1 MLSVIFYFQFH
12 LPFLL
17 HPERDQ
23 FLWDERNRE
32 IFTEKARDCYLP
44 AIRTL
49 TSLVAKRPE
58 FKLTVGLSGTFLDQA
73 ELYQSEVIKALQDL
87 LDAGREGER
96 VEVLDETHYHSLASL
111 FEDPRKQEFR
121 DQVSLHRD
129 RLAKHFGTRPASFC
143 NTDLIFNND
152 IASVVSDMG
161 YTAMLAEAAQ
171 PVAAGG
177 TVYRAPAAEL
187 LVIPRNR
194 ELSDDIQ
201 TRFAQSPLTPRRYLE
216 RIAKIPEGVVL
227 LGYNLEHMGITGPES
242 AAMHDFW
249 KGVAEAIPEF
259 TGIEITTPAELA
271 RRLRDTVCP
280 VLDIHAP
287 AGADRA
293 GMERQT
299 GGWLNDPAQFDL
311 FRDIEKMEDIA
322 RKSGGELL
330 THWRHLTASDHLYA
344 IHKRTGTET
353 SLCAYENPYGD
364 SLASAV
370 HILTRKIDILTVT
383 IFRFEILTRK
393 EKPAVLIITPE
404 TGRLPEDLG
413 GLAKYISGKSGG
425 QGEVISALCEGLTER
440 GVDVHLAVLNLKK
453 RFQRESKLSAQQ
465 WREVR
470 YKIDPEK
477 IHLVSSGVF
486 SDLLSAYG
494 GNPLLNAAEFQREI
508 VNNVIKAVSAR
519 HGGRL
524 VVHTHDWMAG
534 GIINAYL
541 KARNVPVLHTVH
553 NVFTGH
559 VPLDMLFGVDLDDF
573 SENLYYSEENRRRC
587 IDSQATAIKNATL
600 INFVGE
606 QFLKEVVYDYFMDRP
621 LVPPGVRMEVKAKYF
636 HGTAIAIINAP
647 PAYMYP
653 ERCDFCV
660 KKFGPDDDVLEA
672 KRINRVEFQKRMG
685 LNVDADAIL
694 LFWPSRLDPTQKGVD
709 LLEQVAGPFA
719 ADHPDVQIAIVGD
732 GVGSDRTHVDV
743 LGRIAYA
750 SGGRI
755 GYQPFSEELCMLGY
769 AAASD
774 VFGASLY
781 EPCGQI
787 DQVGNIFGATAT
799 NRDTGGYHDKIR
811 ELRLK
816 IAGAPQDV
824 GNGFLFRDYDAR
836 GLWYGLENSV
846 RFHRRPPEVR
856 GPQIRRIM
864 RETRQRYRLENM
876 IAAYIRAYERI
887 NDGEPIV

>member
-1 MLSVIFYFQFH
+1 MVSVIFFFQLH
-12 LPFLL
+12 HPCLL
-17 HPERDQ
+17 HPERDK

-32 IFTEKARDCYLP
+32 FFTDRASRRYLP

-49 TSLVAKRPE
+49 AALVARYPE
-58 FKLTVGLSGTFLDQA
+58 FKAAVSVSGTFLDQA
-73 ELYQSEVIKALQDL
+73 ELYQSEVIKALQEL
-87 LDAGREGER
+87 LDAGRDGER
-96 VEVLDETHYHSLASL
+96 VEFLDETHYHSLTSL

-129 RLAKHFGTRPASFC
+129 RLAKHFGTRPMSFC
-143 NTDLIFNND
+143 NTDLICNND
-152 IASVVSDMG
+152 IAAVVSDMG
-161 YTAMLAEAAQ
+161 YSAMLCETLPSGHEAGK
-171 PVAAGG
+171 VHRAAGSQ
-177 TVYRAPAAEL
+177 L

-194 ELSDDIQ
+194 DLSDFLGSL
-201 TRFAQSPLTPRRYLE
+201 RAHEALAPRAYLE
-216 RIAKIPEGVVL
+216 RIAKCTEEVVL
-227 LGYNLEHMGITGPES
+227 LGFSLENLGAPAAAGP
-242 AAMHDFW
+242 AIHDFW
-249 KGVAEAIPEF
+249 RGLAEALPEF
-259 TGIEITTPAELA
+259 PGIDVVTPTELTRGVPAEG
-271 RRLRDTVCP
+271 CP
-280 VLDIHAP
+280 VFDVP
-287 AGADRA
+287 ATRGSDLAAMGA
-293 GMERQT
+293 QT
-299 GGWLNDPAQFDL
+299 GGWLDDPAQLDL
-311 FRDIEKMEDIA
+311 FRDIEKMEEIA
-322 RKSGGELL
+322 RKAGGELL
-330 THWRHLTASDHLYA
+330 THWRHITAADHLFF
-344 IHKRTGTET
+344 IHKRSGRET
-353 SLCAYENPYGD
+353 SLSAYENPYGE

-393 EKPAVLIITPE
+393 EKPAVLIVTPE

-508 VNNVIKAVSAR
+508 VNNVIKGVSAR

-524 VVHTHDWMAG
+524 IVHTHDWMAG

-541 KARNVPVLHTVH
+541 KARGVPVLHTVH

-559 VPLDMLFGVDLDDF
+559 VPMDMLFGVDTEDF
-573 SENLYYSEENRRRC
+573 YDNLFHSSESGRHC

-636 HGTAIAIINAP
+636 HGTAIAITNCP

-653 ERCDFCV
+653 ERCEFCV
-660 KKFGPDDDVLEA
+660 EKFGPYDDVLKA

-685 LNVDADAIL
+685 LNVDPDAIL

-719 ADHPDVQIAIVGD
+719 IDHPDVQIAIVGD
-732 GVGSDRTHVDV
+732 GVGNDRTHVEI
-743 LGRIAYA
+743 LGRIAY
-750 SGGRI
+750 SSSGRI
-755 GYQPFSEELCMLGY
+755 AYQPFSEELCMLGY

-846 RFHRRPPEVR
+846 RFHRRPAEVR
-856 GPQIRRIM
+856 EVQIKRIM

>member
-1 MLSVIFYFQFH
+1 MLPVIFYFQLH
-12 LPFLL
+12 QPFLL
-17 HPERDQ
+17 HPERDK
-23 FLWDERNRE
+23 FLWDERNRDL
-32 IFTEKARDCYLP
+32 FTEKAQRCYLP

-49 TSLVAKRPE
+49 ASLVGKWRD
-58 FKLTVGLSGTFLDQA
+58 FKLTVSLSGTFLDQA
-73 ELYQSEVIKALQDL
+73 ELYQSEVVKALQDL
-87 LDAGREGER
+87 LDAGRDGER
-96 VEVLDETHYHSLASL
+96 VEFLDETHYHSLASL
-111 FEDPRKQEFR
+111 FGDPRKQEFR

-129 RLAKHFGTRPASFC
+129 RLAKHFGTRPTAFR

-161 YTAMLAEAAQ
+161 YTAMLCEAAE
-171 PVAAGG
+171 PDAAPG
-177 TVYRAPAAEL
+177 TAYRARGTDL

-194 ELSDDIQ
+194 ELSDDVQI
-201 TRFAQSPLTPRRYLE
+201 RFAQRPFTAREYLE
-216 RIAKIPEGVVL
+216 RIVKRAAGVVL
-227 LGYNLEHMGITGPES
+227 LGFNLEHMDGRYGTGV
-242 AAMHDFW
+242 HDFW
-249 KGVAEAIPEF
+249 KGLAEALPEF
-259 TGIEITTPAELA
+259 PDLEVVTTTQLA
-271 RRLRDTVCP
+271 LRFRDTDCP
-280 VLDIHAP
+280 VLDIAP
-287 AGADRA
+287 PANADGAA
-293 GMERQT
+293 MERQT
-299 GGWLNDPAQFDL
+299 SGWLDDPAQFDL
-311 FRDIEKMEDIA
+311 FRDIEKMEAIA
-322 RKSGGELL
+322 RKAGGELM

-344 IHKRTGTET
+344 IHRRTGREST
-353 SLCAYENPYGD
+353 LCTYENPYGE

-393 EKPAVLIITPE
+393 ERPAVLIITPE

-453 RFQRESKLSAQQ
+453 RFQRESRLSAQQ

-477 IHLVSSGVF
+477 IHLVSSGVY

-508 VNNVIKAVSAR
+508 VNNIIKTVSAR

-524 VVHTHDWMAG
+524 IVHTHDWMAG

-541 KARNVPVLHTVH
+541 KARGVPVLHTVH

-559 VPLDMLFGVDLDDF
+559 IPLDMLFGVDLEDF
-573 SENLYYSEENRRRC
+573 SENIYYSTEYGRRC

-621 LVPPGVRMEVKAKYF
+621 LVPPGVRTEVKAKYF
-636 HGTAIAIINAP
+636 FGTAISIINAP
-647 PAYMYP
+647 PPYMYP
-653 ERCDFCV
+653 ERSESCV
-660 KKFGPDDDVLEA
+660 EKFGPEDNVLEA
-672 KRINRVEFQKRMG
+672 KRMNRVEFQKRMG
-685 LNVDADAIL
+685 LNVDPDAIL

-719 ADHPDVQIAIVGD
+719 VDHPDVQIAIVGD
-732 GVGSDRTHVDV
+732 GVGNDRKHVEI
-743 LGRIAYA
+743 LGRISYA

-755 GYQPFSEELCMLGY
+755 GYQPFNEDLCMLGY

-824 GNGFLFRDYDAR
+824 GNGFLFRDYDSR

-846 RFHRRPPEVR
+846 RFHRRPPEIR
-856 GPQIRRIM
+856 EPQIKRIM
-864 RETRQRYRLENM
+864 REARQRYRLESM

>member
-1 MLSVIFYFQFH
+1 MIPVIFYFQLH
-12 LPFLL
+12 HPCLL
-17 HPERDQ
+17 HPERDK

-32 IFTEKARDCYLP
+32 TFSEKAARSYLP

-49 TSLVAKRPE
+49 TALVARYPE
-58 FKLTVGLSGTFLDQA
+58 FKAALSISGTFLDQA
-73 ELYQSEVIKALQDL
+73 ELYRSELIKALQEF
-87 LDAGREGER
+87 LDAGRDGER
-96 VEVLDETHYHSLASL
+96 VEFLDETHYHSLAGL
-111 FEDPRKQEFR
+111 FEDPLKQELR

-129 RLAKHFGTRPASFC
+129 RMAKHFGIRPVSFC
-143 NTDLIFNND
+143 NTDLICNND
-152 IASVVSDMG
+152 IAAVVSDMG
-161 YTAMLAEAAQ
+161 YSVTFCEPL
-171 PVAAGG
+171 PPGIAAG
-177 TVYRAPAAEL
+177 TAYRVQGSQL
-187 LVIPRNR
+187 LVIPRDRDLNDVAGSVPVR
-194 ELSDDIQ
+194 DALS
-201 TRFAQSPLTPRRYLE
+201 PRGYLE
-216 RIAKIPEGVVL
+216 RIAKSAGGIRL
-227 LGYNLEHMGITGPES
+227 LGFNLEDLG
-242 AAMHDFW
+242 AAGEAAHDFW
-249 KGVAEAIPEF
+249 RGLAEALPEF
-259 TGIEITTPAELA
+259 PGIDVVTPAGWA
-271 RRLRDTVCP
+271 RTARAEDCP
-280 VLDIHAP
+280 VFDIPAP
-287 AGADRA
+287 AGSDRA
-293 GMERQT
+293 ALESQT
-299 GGWLNDPAQFDL
+299 GGWLDDPAQLAL
-311 FRDIEKMEDIA
+311 FRDIEKMEEIA
-322 RKSGGELL
+322 RKAGGDLL
-330 THWRHLTASDHLYA
+330 AHWRHLTAADHLFFV
-344 IHKRTGTET
+344 HRRSGEET
-353 SLCAYENPYGD
+353 SLSTYENPYGD
-364 SLASAV
+364 SVASAV

-393 EKPAVLIITPE
+393 ERPAVLIVTPE

-413 GLAKYISGKSGG
+413 GLARYISGKSGG

-440 GVDVHLAVLNLKK
+440 GVDVHLAVLNLKT
-453 RFQRESKLSAQQ
+453 RFQRESRLSAQQ

-470 YKIDPEK
+470 YRIDPEK

-486 SDLLSAYG
+486 SELLSAYG

-508 VNNVIKAVSAR
+508 VNNVIKSVSAR

-524 VVHTHDWMAG
+524 IVHSHDWMAG

-541 KARNVPVLHTVH
+541 KARGVPVLHTVH

-559 VPLDMLFGVDLDDF
+559 IPLDMLFGVDTEDF
-573 SENLYYSEENRRRC
+573 SENIYYSEEYGRRC
-587 IDSQATAIKNATL
+587 LDSQATAIKNSTL

-621 LVPPGVRMEVKAKYF
+621 LVPPGVRTEVKAKYF

-660 KKFGPDDDVLEA
+660 EKFGPDDDVLAA

-685 LNVDADAIL
+685 LNVDPGAIL
-694 LFWPSRLDPTQKGVD
+694 LFWPSRLDPTQKGVE

-719 ADHPDVQIAIVGD
+719 IDHPDVQIAIVGD
-732 GVGSDRTHVDV
+732 GVGNDRTHVEI

-755 GYQPFSEELCMLGY
+755 AYQPFNEGLCMLGY

-824 GNGFLFRDYDAR
+824 GNGFLFRDYDGR

-846 RFHRRPPEVR
+846 RFHRRPAELR
-856 GPQIRRIM
+856 EAQIRRIM
-864 RETRQRYRLENM
+864 REARQRYRLENM

>member
-1 MLSVIFYFQFH
+1 MLPVIFYFQLH
-12 LPFLL
+12 HPFLL
-17 HPERDQ
+17 HPERDK

-32 IFTEKARDCYLP
+32 LFMERAQLRYLP

-49 TSLVAKRPE
+49 TSLVTKYRDIK
-58 FKLTVGLSGTFLDQA
+58 FTVSLSGTFLDQA
-73 ELYQSEVIKALQDL
+73 DLYQSEIIKALQDL
-87 LDAGREGER
+87 LDAGRDGER
-96 VEVLDETHYHSLASL
+96 VEFLDETHYHSLASL

-129 RLAKHFGTRPASFC
+129 RLAKHFGTRPTAFR

-152 IASVVSDMG
+152 IAAVVADMG
-161 YTAMLAEAAQ
+161 YRAMLCETSEPNASS
-171 PVAAGG
+171 GK
-177 TVYRAPAAEL
+177 VYRARGTDL

-194 ELSDDIQ
+194 ELSDDVQIH
-201 TRFAQSPLTPRRYLE
+201 FAQQRLTPREYLE
-216 RIAKIPEGVVL
+216 HIVEREAGVVL
-227 LGYNLEHMGITGPES
+227 LGYNLEHMDGLDGAGI
-242 AAMHDFW
+242 HDFW
-249 KGVAEAIPEF
+249 KGLAETLPAFPDL
-259 TGIEITTPAELA
+259 EIVTPTQLA
-271 RRLRDTVCP
+271 LRFREADCP
-280 VLDIHAP
+280 VLDIAAP
-287 AGADRA
+287 ANADRA
-293 GMERQT
+293 AMKRQT
-299 GGWLNDPAQFDL
+299 GGWLDDPAQYDL

-322 RKSGGELL
+322 RKAGGELL
-330 THWRHLTASDHLYA
+330 THWRHLTASDHLYT
-344 IHKRTGTET
+344 IHQRTGRES
-353 SLCAYENPYGD
+353 SLCTYENPYGE

-393 EKPAVLIITPE
+393 ERPAVLIITPE

-477 IHLVSSGVF
+477 IHLVSSGVY

-508 VNNVIKAVSAR
+508 VNNVIKTVSAH

-524 VVHTHDWMAG
+524 IVHTHDWMAG

-541 KARNVPVLHTVH
+541 KARGVPVLHTVH

-559 VPLDMLFGVDLDDF
+559 VPLDMLFGVDLEDF
-573 SENLYYSEENRRRC
+573 SENIYYSEEYGRRC

-636 HGTAIAIINAP
+636 HGTAISIINAP
-647 PAYMYP
+647 PPYMYP

-660 KKFGPDDDVLEA
+660 EKFGPDDDVLGA

-694 LFWPSRLDPTQKGVD
+694 LFWPSRLDPTQKGVA

-816 IAGAPQDV
+816 SAGAPQDV

-846 RFHRRPPEVR
+846 RFHRRPPEIR
-856 GPQIRRIM
+856 EPQIRRIM

>member
-1 MLSVIFYFQFH
+1 MQPLIFYFQIH
-12 LPFLL
+12 HPLLL
-17 HPERDQ
+17 HPDRDK
-23 FLWDERNRE
+23 FLWDEKNRE
-32 IFTEKARDCYLP
+32 TFAEKAKRCYLP
-44 AIRTL
+44 AVRML
-49 TSLVAKRPE
+49 ASLVGKFPDFRVT
-58 FKLTVGLSGTFLDQA
+58 LGLSGIFLDQA
-73 ELYQSEVIKALQDL
+73 ELYQSELIRALQDL
-87 LDAGREGER
+87 LDVGRENHR
-96 VEVLDETHYHSLASL
+96 VEFLDETHYHSLASL
-111 FEDPRKQEFR
+111 FADPRKQEFR

-129 RLAKHFGTRPASFC
+129 RLAKHFGTRPTSFC

-152 IASVVSDMG
+152 IAAVVSDMG
-161 YTAMLAEAAQ
+161 YTAMLSEMADTGSFC
-171 PVAAGG
+171 P
-177 TVYRAPAAEL
+177 TLYRARGTDL
-187 LVIPRNR
+187 LIIPRNR
-194 ELSDDIQ
+194 DLSDDIRI
-201 TRFAQSPLTPRRYLE
+201 RFAQHPFTARQYLE
-216 RIAKIPEGVVL
+216 RIGKISEGVVL
-227 LGYNLEHMGITGPES
+227 LGCDLDHWGETDSES
-242 AAMHDFW
+242 
-249 KGVAEAIPEF
+249 
-259 TGIEITTPAELA
+259 TGIGKFWEGMADALPSFPSLEVVTPTELA
-271 RRLRDTVCP
+271 RRFRDRDLP
-280 VLDIHAP
+280 VLDIPAP
-287 AGADRA
+287 VGGDRV
-293 GMERQT
+293 EIKRQT
-299 GGWLNDPAQFDL
+299 GGWLDDPAQFDL
-311 FRDIEKMEDIA
+311 FHDIEKMEEIA
-322 RKSGGELL
+322 RKAGGELL
-330 THWRHLTASDHLYA
+330 NHWRHLTSADHLYA
-344 IHKRTGTET
+344 THQRTGNET
-353 SLCAYENPYGD
+353 SLRAYENPYSE

-370 HILTRKIDILTVT
+370 HILTRKIDILAVT

-453 RFQRESKLSAQQ
+453 RFQRESRLSAQQ

-508 VNNVIKAVSAR
+508 VNNVIKTVSAR

-524 VVHTHDWMAG
+524 IVHTHDWMAG

-541 KARNVPVLHTVH
+541 KARGVPVLHTVH

-559 VPLDMLFGVDLDDF
+559 IPLDMLFGVDLEDC
-573 SENLYYSEENRRRC
+573 SENLFYSEEAGRRC

-606 QFLKEVVYDYFMDRP
+606 QFLKEVVYDYFIDRP
-621 LVPPGVRMEVKAKYF
+621 LVPPGVRTEVKAKYF
-636 HGTAIAIINAP
+636 FGTAISILNAP

-660 KKFGPDDDVLEA
+660 EKFGPDDNVMDA
-672 KRINRVEFQKRMG
+672 KRINRIEFQKRMG
-685 LNVDADAIL
+685 LNIDPDAIL
-694 LFWPSRLDPTQKGVD
+694 LFWPSRLDPTQKGVE

-719 ADHPDVQIAIVGD
+719 VDHPDIQIAIVGD
-732 GVGSDRTHVDV
+732 GVGNDRKHVEI

-755 GYQPFSEELCMLGY
+755 SYQPFSEELCMLGY

-816 IAGAPQDV
+816 ISGAPQDV

-846 RFHRRPPEVR
+846 RFHRRPPEIR
-856 GPQIRRIM
+856 EPQIKRIM

>member
-1 MLSVIFYFQFH
+1 MLPVIFYFQLH
-12 LPFLL
+12 QPFLL
-17 HPERDQ
+17 HPERDK
-23 FLWDERNRE
+23 FLWDERNRDL
-32 IFTEKARDCYLP
+32 FAEKAALRYLP
-44 AIRTL
+44 AIRTM
-49 TSLVAKRPE
+49 TSLVGKYPDIK
-58 FKLTVGLSGTFLDQA
+58 FTIGLSGTFLDQA

-87 LDAGREGER
+87 LDAGREGDR
-96 VEVLDETHYHSLASL
+96 VEFLDETHYHSLASL

-129 RLAKHFGTRPASFC
+129 RLAKHFGTRPTAFR

-152 IASVVSDMG
+152 IAAVVADMG
-161 YTAMLAEAAQ
+161 YSAMLCETAEPDASS
-171 PVAAGG
+171 GK
-177 TVYRAPAAEL
+177 VYRARGTDL
-187 LVIPRNR
+187 VVIPRNR
-194 ELSDDIQ
+194 GLSDDVHF
-201 TRFAQSPLTPRRYLE
+201 RFAERLLTPREYLE
-216 RIAKIPEGVVL
+216 RIEERAGSVAL
-227 LGYNLEHMGITGPES
+227 LGFNLEHMDGLDGVGI
-242 AAMHDFW
+242 HDFW
-249 KGVAEAIPEF
+249 KGLAEALPEF
-259 TGIEITTPAELA
+259 PDLEVVTATQLA
-271 RRLRDTVCP
+271 LRFRDADCP
-280 VLDIHAP
+280 VLDIPAP
-287 AGADRA
+287 ANADRA
-293 GMERQT
+293 EMKRQT
-299 GGWLNDPAQFDL
+299 GGWLDDPAQFDL
-311 FRDIEKMEDIA
+311 FRDIEKMEAIA
-322 RKSGGELL
+322 RKAGGELM

-344 IHKRTGTET
+344 MHQRTGRE
-353 SLCAYENPYGD
+353 SALCTYENPYGE

-393 EKPAVLIITPE
+393 EKPAVLIVTPE

-453 RFQRESKLSAQQ
+453 RFQHESRLSAQQ

-477 IHLVSSGVF
+477 IHLVSSGVY

-508 VNNVIKAVSAR
+508 VNNIIKSVSAR

-524 VVHTHDWMAG
+524 IVHTHDWMAG

-559 VPLDMLFGVDLDDF
+559 IPLDMLFGVDLEDF
-573 SENLYYSEENRRRC
+573 SENIFYSEEYGRHC
-587 IDSQATAIKNATL
+587 IDSQATAIKNANL

-621 LVPPGVRMEVKAKYF
+621 LVPPGVRTEVKAKYF
-636 HGTAIAIINAP
+636 HGTAISIINAP
-647 PAYMYP
+647 PPYMYP
-653 ERCDFCV
+653 ERCDSCV
-660 KKFGPDDDVLEA
+660 VKFGPDDDVLEA
-672 KRINRVEFQKRMG
+672 KRINRAEFQKRMG

-719 ADHPDVQIAIVGD
+719 VDHPDIQIAIVGD
-732 GVGSDRTHVDV
+732 GVGNDRKHVEI

-755 GYQPFSEELCMLGY
+755 GYQPFSEDLCMLGY

-846 RFHRRPPEVR
+846 RFHRRPPEIR
-856 GPQIRRIM
+856 EPQIKRIM

>member
-1 MLSVIFYFQFH
+1 MVPVIFYFQLH
-12 LPFLL
+12 HPCLL
-17 HPERDQ
+17 HPERDK

-32 IFTEKARDCYLP
+32 LFADRATRCYLP
-44 AIRTL
+44 AVRTL
-49 TSLVAKRPE
+49 AALVGRYPE
-58 FKLTVGLSGTFLDQA
+58 FKVAVSVSGTFLDQA
-73 ELYQSEVIKALQDL
+73 ELYQSELIKALQDL
-87 LDAGREGER
+87 LDAGRDGER
-96 VEVLDETHYHSLASL
+96 VEFLDETHYHSLASL

-129 RLAKHFGTRPASFC
+129 RMAKHFGTRPTSFC
-143 NTDLIFNND
+143 NTNLICNND
-152 IASVVSDMG
+152 VAAVVADMG
-161 YTAMLAEAAQ
+161 YTTLLCEM
-171 PVAAGG
+171 PPSVVSAGK
-177 TVYRAPAAEL
+177 VYRSAGSTL
-187 LVIPRNR
+187 LAIPRDR
-194 ELSDDIQ
+194 DLSDALG
-201 TRFAQSPLTPRRYLE
+201 TRSAHKALSPRSYLE
-216 RIAKIPEGVVL
+216 RIAGNTGTALL
-227 LGYNLEHMGITGPES
+227 LGYNLENLGAPGPGS
-242 AAMHDFW
+242 HDFW
-249 KGVAEAIPEF
+249 RGLAEALPEF
-259 TGIEITTPAELA
+259 PGIEVVTPTELA
-271 RRLRDTVCP
+271 RAVPAAACP
-280 VLDIHAP
+280 VFDVPAP
-287 AGADRA
+287 GVSDRA
-293 GMERQT
+293 GMEGQT
-299 GGWLNDPAQFDL
+299 GGWLDDPAQIDL
-311 FRDIEKMEDIA
+311 FRDIERMEDIA
-322 RKSGGELL
+322 RKAGGELL
-330 THWRHLTASDHLYA
+330 THWRHLTAADHLFF
-344 IHKRTGTET
+344 IHKRSGRET
-353 SLCAYENPYGD
+353 SLSACENPYGE

-393 EKPAVLIITPE
+393 EKPAILIVTPE

-508 VNNVIKAVSAR
+508 VNNVIKGVSAR

-524 VVHTHDWMAG
+524 IVHTHDWMAG

-541 KARNVPVLHTVH
+541 KARGVPVLHTVH

-559 VPLDMLFGVDLDDF
+559 IPLEMLFGVDMEDF
-573 SENLYYSEENRRRC
+573 SENTYYSEENGRRC

-621 LVPPGVRMEVKAKYF
+621 LVPPGVRTEVKAKYF

-660 KKFGPDDDVLEA
+660 EKFGPGDDVLAA

-685 LNVDADAIL
+685 LNVDPDAIL

-719 ADHPDVQIAIVGD
+719 VDHPDVQIAIVGD
-732 GVGSDRTHVDV
+732 GVGNDRTHVEI

-750 SGGRI
+750 SSGRI
-755 GYQPFSEELCMLGY
+755 AYQPFSEELCMLGY

-856 GPQIRRIM
+856 EPQLKRIM

>member
-1 MLSVIFYFQFH
+1 
-12 LPFLL
+12 
-17 HPERDQ
+17 
-23 FLWDERNRE
+23 
-32 IFTEKARDCYLP
+32 
-44 AIRTL
+44 
-49 TSLVAKRPE
+49 
-58 FKLTVGLSGTFLDQA
+58 
-73 ELYQSEVIKALQDL
+73 
-87 LDAGREGER
+87 
-96 VEVLDETHYHSLASL
+96 
-111 FEDPRKQEFR
+111 
-121 DQVSLHRD
+121 
-129 RLAKHFGTRPASFC
+129 
-143 NTDLIFNND
+143 
-152 IASVVSDMG
+152 MG
-161 YTAMLAEAAQ
+161 YTAMFCET
-171 PVAAGG
+171 AGPDASSG
-177 TVYRAPAAEL
+177 QVYRARGTDL
-187 LVIPRNR
+187 IVIPRNR
-194 ELSDDIQ
+194 ELSDDVHIG
-201 TRFAQSPLTPRRYLE
+201 FARRLLTPREYLE
-216 RIAKIPEGVVL
+216 RIVERAGGVAL
-227 LGYNLEHMGITGPES
+227 LGFNLELMDGLEGAGI
-242 AAMHDFW
+242 HDFW
-249 KGVAEAIPEF
+249 NGLAEALPEF
-259 TGIEITTPAELA
+259 PDLEVVTATQLA
-271 RRLRDTVCP
+271 LRFRDADCP
-280 VLDIHAP
+280 VLDIAAP
-287 AGADRA
+287 AKADRSA
-293 GMERQT
+293 MKRQT
-299 GGWLNDPAQFDL
+299 GGWLDDPAQFDL

-322 RKSGGELL
+322 RKAGGELMN
-330 THWRHLTASDHLYA
+330 HWRHLTASDHLYA
-344 IHKRTGTET
+344 IHQRTGRE
-353 SLCAYENPYGD
+353 SALCTYENPYGE

-393 EKPAVLIITPE
+393 EKPAVLIVTPE

-425 QGEVISALCEGLTER
+425 QGEVISALCEGLTDR

-453 RFQRESKLSAQQ
+453 RFQRESRLSAQQ

-494 GNPLLNAAEFQREI
+494 GNPLLNAAAFQREI
-508 VNNVIKAVSAR
+508 VNNVIKSVSAR

-524 VVHTHDWMAG
+524 IVHTHDWMAG

-541 KARNVPVLHTVH
+541 KARGVPVLHTVH

-559 VPLDMLFGVDLDDF
+559 IPLDMLFGVDMEDF
-573 SENLYYSEENRRRC
+573 SENLYYSAEYGRRC

-621 LVPPGVRMEVKAKYF
+621 LVPPGVRTEVKAKYF
-636 HGTAIAIINAP
+636 HGTAISIINAP
-647 PAYMYP
+647 PPYMYP
-653 ERCDFCV
+653 ERCDSCV
-660 KKFGPDDDVLEA
+660 EKFGPEDNVLEA

-709 LLEQVAGPFA
+709 LLEQVAGSFA
-719 ADHPDVQIAIVGD
+719 VDHPDVQIAIVGD
-732 GVGSDRTHVDV
+732 GVGNDRKHVDI

-755 GYQPFSEELCMLGY
+755 GYQPFSEDLCMLGY

-816 IAGAPQDV
+816 ISGAPQDV

-846 RFHRRPPEVR
+846 RFHRRPPEIR
-856 GPQIRRIM
+856 EPQIKRIM

>member
-1 MLSVIFYFQFH
+1 MVSVIFYFQLH
-12 LPFLL
+12 HPCLL
-17 HPERDQ
+17 HPERDK

-32 IFTEKARDCYLP
+32 FFADRAARRYLP

-49 TSLVAKRPE
+49 AALVGRYPE
-58 FKLTVGLSGTFLDQA
+58 FKVAVSVSGTFLDQA

-87 LDAGREGER
+87 LDAGRDGER
-96 VEVLDETHYHSLASL
+96 VEFLDETHYHSLASL

-129 RLAKHFGTRPASFC
+129 RLAKHFGTRPTSFC
-143 NTDLIFNND
+143 NTDLISNND
-152 IASVVSDMG
+152 VAAVVADMG
-161 YTAMLAEAAQ
+161 YTAMLCEVPGPGVSAGT
-171 PVAAGG
+171 VHRAAGSK
-177 TVYRAPAAEL
+177 L
-187 LVIPRNR
+187 LAIPRDR
-194 ELSDDIQ
+194 DLSN
-201 TRFAQSPLTPRRYLE
+201 ALGAGSVHNALTPRAYLE
-216 RIAKIPEGVVL
+216 RIAKSAGSTLL
-227 LGYNLEHMGITGPES
+227 LGYNLETLDAQGPGSHEFWRGLAEALPEFPAVEVVTPTERARAVPVDACPVFDVPAPDGS
-242 AAMHDFW
+242 DLAAM
-249 KGVAEAIPEF
+249 
-259 TGIEITTPAELA
+259 
-271 RRLRDTVCP
+271 
-280 VLDIHAP
+280 
-287 AGADRA
+287 GA
-293 GMERQT
+293 QT
-299 GGWLNDPAQFDL
+299 GGWLDDPAQLDL

-322 RKSGGELL
+322 RKAGGELL
-330 THWRHLTASDHLYA
+330 THWRHLTAADHLFF
-344 IHKRTGTET
+344 IHKRSGRET
-353 SLCAYENPYGD
+353 SLSAYENPYGE

-393 EKPAVLIITPE
+393 EKPAVLIVTPE

-508 VNNVIKAVSAR
+508 VNNVIKGVSAR

-524 VVHTHDWMAG
+524 IVHTHDWMAG

-541 KARNVPVLHTVH
+541 KARGVPVLHTVH

-559 VPLDMLFGVDLDDF
+559 IPLEMLFGVDMEDF
-573 SENLYYSEENRRRC
+573 SENLYYSEEYGRRC

-621 LVPPGVRMEVKAKYF
+621 LVPLGVRTEVKAKYF

-653 ERCDFCV
+653 ERCDFCAE
-660 KKFGPDDDVLEA
+660 KFGPDDDVLKA

-685 LNVDADAIL
+685 LNVDPDAIL
-694 LFWPSRLDPTQKGVD
+694 LFWPSRLDPTQKGVE

-719 ADHPDVQIAIVGD
+719 IDHPDVQIAVVGD
-732 GVGSDRTHVDV
+732 GVGNDRAHVEI
-743 LGRIAYA
+743 LGRIAYS

-755 GYQPFSEELCMLGY
+755 AYQPFSEELCMLGY

-787 DQVGNIFGATAT
+787 DQVGNIFGTTAT

-856 GPQIRRIM
+856 EPQIRRIM

>member
-1 MLSVIFYFQFH
+1 MVSVIFYFQLH
-12 LPFLL
+12 HPCLL
-17 HPERDQ
+17 HPERDK

-32 IFTEKARDCYLP
+32 FFADRAARCYLP
-44 AIRTL
+44 AIRML
-49 TSLVAKRPE
+49 AELVGRCPE
-58 FKLTVGLSGTFLDQA
+58 FKAAVSVSGTFLAQA
-73 ELYQSEVIKALQDL
+73 ELYRSEVIRALQDL
-87 LDAGREGER
+87 LDAGRDGAR
-96 VEVLDETHYHSLASL
+96 VEFLDETHYHSLASL
-111 FEDPRKQEFR
+111 FEDPRRQEFR

-129 RLAKHFGTRPASFC
+129 RLAKHFGTRPTSFC
-143 NTDLIFNND
+143 NTDLICNRE
-152 IASVVSDMG
+152 IAAVVADMG
-161 YTAMLAEAAQ
+161 YSAMLCEMTGPGA
-171 PVAAGG
+171 PGGLCRAAGSRLLLIPRHRG
-177 TVYRAPAAEL
+177 LSEAIGARSAQGDPGARAYLGRIAAE
-187 LVIPRNR
+187 
-194 ELSDDIQ
+194 
-201 TRFAQSPLTPRRYLE
+201 T
-216 RIAKIPEGVVL
+216 EGVL
-227 LGYNLEHMGITGPES
+227 LIGTGVETFGAPG
-242 AAMHDFW
+242 AGDPGMHDFW
-249 KGVAEAIPEF
+249 RELAGALTEF
-259 TGIEITTPAELA
+259 PGIEVVTPAELA
-271 RRLRDTVCP
+271 RTVDADRCP
-280 VLDIHAP
+280 VLEIPAP

-293 GMERQT
+293 AMEVQT
-299 GGWLNDPAQFDL
+299 GGWLDDPAQLDL
-311 FRDIEKMEDIA
+311 FRDIEKMEEIA
-322 RKSGGELL
+322 RKAGGELL
-330 THWRHLTASDHLYA
+330 THWRHLTAADHLFF
-344 IHKRTGTET
+344 IHRPTGRET
-353 SLCAYENPYGD
+353 SLSRYENPYGA

-383 IFRFEILTRK
+383 ILRFEILTRK

-440 GVDVHLAVLNLKK
+440 GVDVHLALLNLKK
-453 RFQRESKLSAQQ
+453 RFQRESRLSAQQ
-465 WREVR
+465 WREMR

-508 VNNVIKAVSAR
+508 VNNVIKSVSAR

-524 VVHTHDWMAG
+524 IVHTHDWMAG

-541 KARNVPVLHTVH
+541 KARGVPVLHTVH

-559 VPLDMLFGVDLDDF
+559 IPLEMLFGVDMEDF
-573 SENLYYSEENRRRC
+573 SENLYYSEEYGRRC
-587 IDSQATAIKNATL
+587 VDSQATAIKNATL

-621 LVPPGVRMEVKAKYF
+621 LVPPGVRTEVKAKYF

-660 KKFGPDDDVLEA
+660 EKFGPDDDVLKA
-672 KRINRVEFQKRMG
+672 KGINRVEFQRRMG
-685 LNVDADAIL
+685 LNVDPDAIL
-694 LFWPSRLDPTQKGVD
+694 LFWPSRLDPTQKGVE
-709 LLEQVAGPFA
+709 LLEQVAGPFSV
-719 ADHPDVQIAIVGD
+719 DHPDVQIAIVGD
-732 GVGSDRTHVDV
+732 GVGSDRTHVEI

-755 GYQPFSEELCMLGY
+755 AYQPFSEELCMLGY

-846 RFHRRPPEVR
+846 RFHRRPPEIR
-856 GPQIRRIM
+856 EPQLKRIM
-864 RETRQRYRLENM
+864 REARQRYRLENM